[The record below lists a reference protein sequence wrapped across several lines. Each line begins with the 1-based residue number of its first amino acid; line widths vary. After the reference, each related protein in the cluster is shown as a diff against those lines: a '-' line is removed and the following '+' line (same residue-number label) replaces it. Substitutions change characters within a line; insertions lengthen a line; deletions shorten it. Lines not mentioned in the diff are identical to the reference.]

1 MNNLVATKRRLAVHV
16 TQLEKLSC
24 GATVLKVKNVS
35 LQPRLTITV
44 TLKQVDTVCC
54 GENDKEVHDIVSVSV
69 LVVILYNLNL

>member
-35 LQPRLTITV
+35 LQPCLTITV
-44 TLKQVDTVCC
+44 TLKQVDTV
-54 GENDKEVHDIVSVSV
+54 
-69 LVVILYNLNL
+69 LW

>member
-35 LQPRLTITV
+35 LQSRLTITV

-54 GENDKEVHDIVSVSV
+54 GENDKEVHDVVSVSV
-69 LVVILYNLNL
+69 FVILYNLNL